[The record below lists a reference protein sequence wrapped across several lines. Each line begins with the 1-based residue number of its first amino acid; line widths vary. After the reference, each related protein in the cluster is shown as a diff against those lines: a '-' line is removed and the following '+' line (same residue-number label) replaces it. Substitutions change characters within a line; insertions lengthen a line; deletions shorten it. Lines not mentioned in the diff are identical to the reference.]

1 MSIKKLIADK
11 KTKLAEPA
19 PGSSPEPSIPA
30 SVRDGGYYLINIED
44 IRPNPDQPRKFFD
57 EEKLGELVES
67 IRQKGVLQPII
78 VKPAEDR
85 NLLLVAGERRW
96 RAAKSAGLE
105 QIPCI
110 ITTGNADEIGLIE
123 NLQRDDLK
131 PLEEAEAL
139 QRMVKKYDYTYEQ
152 LARIIGKAKS
162 TIGEILSLNRLPEQ
176 IKQECRGSS
185 HYSRRLLVEI
195 SKQPSERRMMA
206 LFAKVKK
213 DVLSSDE
220 VREMV
225 KEKAQERRS
234 KVETVILGA
243 EKLHRDLGRLN
254 PDAMDQAQRAL
265 LSPVLSKLRDSIE
278 RILKPSFGAPDEKE
292 INPSE

>member
-1 MSIKKLIADK
+1 MSIRKLIADK
-11 KTKLAEPA
+11 KTKLAEHA
-19 PGSSPEPSIPA
+19 AALASDSPIPA
-30 SVRDGGYYLINIED
+30 SIRDGGYYLINIDD
-44 IRPNPDQPRKFFD
+44 ISPNPDQPRKFFD
-57 EEKLGELVES
+57 EEKLSELVES

-78 VKPAEDR
+78 VKPAE
-85 NLLLVAGERRW
+85 NQSLLLVAGERRW
-96 RAAKSAGLE
+96 RAAKSAGLD

-110 ITTGNADEIGLIE
+110 VTTGNTDEISLIE

-139 QRMVKKYDYTYEQ
+139 QRMVNKYDYTYEQ

-162 TIGEILSLNRLPEQ
+162 TVGEILSLNRLPEQ
-176 IKQECRGSS
+176 IKIECRGSN

-195 SKQPSERRMMA
+195 AKQPSERRMVA
-206 LFAKVKK
+206 LFTKAKK

-220 VREMV
+220 VREIA

-234 KVETVILGA
+234 RAETVMLGA

-254 PDAMDQAQRAL
+254 PDVMDPAQRAQ
-265 LSPVLSKLRDSIE
+265 LSLVLSKLKESIE
-278 RILKPSFGAPDEKE
+278 RILK
-292 INPSE
+292 